1 MWSALHL
8 VLRLRGGMQI
18 FVRTRVRM
26 LARTRR
32 LKHTLTRSHSFAMSG
47 CGWLTPF
54 HLGVVKELIESGCV
68 TQDTVAA
75 GTSGGALGAM
85 TMVSGIRPEDAL
97 EALIDFGKK
106 PELQS
111 DIEKNMAKIMRSL
124 LSEVDKRGEAG
135 SALRNCNG
143 RLFVC
148 VTRLWPETS
157 IKPILISEYK
167 SIDFLIDIVGAS
179 CFIPGWS
186 APKLYTT
193 IADKDHTK
201 EKMTAFVD
209 GGFLAFMP
217 PVGDVRISPFP
228 KQFILHSRSKPTIC
242 LPIGAY
248 SFPRLLS
255 WVLRP
260 APEAVLNELYIHG
273 REAAR
278 DWVTTD
284 KKNTRI

>member
-1 MWSALHL
+1 MA
-8 VLRLRGGMQI
+8 RLL
-18 FVRTRVRM
+18 T
-26 LARTRR
+26 LARR
-32 LKHTLTRSHSFAMSG
+32 LKHTSTRSHSFAMSG

-54 HLGVVKELIESGCV
+54 HLGVVKELLSSNYV
-68 TQDTVAA
+68 TKETVAA

-111 DIEKNMAKIMRSL
+111 DIEKNMAKIMRL
-124 LSEVDKRGEAG
+124 LLAEVDKRGEAG

-143 RLFVC
+143 RLVVC

-167 SIDFLIDIVGAS
+167 DVDFLIDIVGAS

-193 IADKDHTK
+193 IATEMTQGAVADKGHTK
-201 EKMTAFVD
+201 AQLTAFVD

-228 KQFILHSRSKPTIC
+228 KEFILHPRSKPTIC

-260 APEAVLNELYIHG
+260 APEAVLRELYNHG
-273 REAAR
+273 REAAKG
-278 DWVTTD
+278 WIS
-284 KKNTRI
+284 KNH